1 MAVAIRRSVW
11 SLPSGDQTL
20 DWYRKA
26 VAQLITRPPS
36 DPSSWRYLAAIH
48 GVPINMS
55 VPSSAN
61 GFWDQCQHQS
71 WFFLPWHRGYVA
83 SFEAVV
89 AKTIIELGGPDG
101 WALPYWNYSEDLASN
116 PNARLMPPDF
126 FNRLL
131 PNGSLNRCH
140 GTLPL
145 RAFGSAANRD
155 ALCWITQG
163 GRCVASCIPV
173 MDPSR
178 SSRRARLWNDDRF
191 VRDSSGRAA
200 RHTSQFRVS
209 AIVLVLLG
217 LLSVGT

>member
-11 SLPSGDQTL
+11 SLPPGDQTL

-26 VAQLITRPPS
+26 VAELITRPPS
-36 DPSSWRYLAAIH
+36 DPSSWRYLAAVH
-48 GVPINMS
+48 GVPIDMS

-126 FNRLL
+126 FNRL
-131 PNGSLNRCH
+131 P
-140 GTLPL
+140 
-145 RAFGSAANRD
+145 A
-155 ALCWITQG
+155 
-163 GRCVASCIPV
+163 
-173 MDPSR
+173 
-178 SSRRARLWNDDRF
+178 
-191 VRDSSGRAA
+191 
-200 RHTSQFRVS
+200 
-209 AIVLVLLG
+209 
-217 LLSVGT
+217 